1 MPVQEEPR
9 LAMCKQPM
17 RDDTKRKATLFMEFL
32 LYLLVVIESDA
43 LTSLYNKA
51 SLAYRGVL
59 SCLKALVSKLYVITS
74 A

>member
-9 LAMCKQPM
+9 LDTCKQHM
-17 RDDTKRKATLFMEFL
+17 RDDTKRKVTLFMEFL
-32 LYLLVVIESDA
+32 LYLLVVVESDA

-51 SLAYRGVL
+51 FLVYRGIL
-59 SCLKALVSKLYVITS
+59 SCLEALVSKLYVITS